1 MVVVRKRLIF
11 WLIKAYIKKSGKTM
25 ILSFLLGLIIF
36 FGVLFSSKYFIHLI
50 PFSKKQTI
58 GIVGAYTQDNLP
70 ANIVN
75 KLSLGLTTV
84 SPSGTIQP
92 GLAATW
98 NITSDGKIYTFHLK
112 PDQHFNNGTLVTSQ
126 TINYNFSDV
135 SEERPDNNTIV
146 FKLKN
151 AYAPFLV
158 TVSRPIFEQGLV
170 GVGEYNLSK
179 FQLNGNFMQSLS
191 LIGAHDR
198 QDVINYEFYP
208 TEESL
213 KTAFKLG
220 EVTQVDGLT
229 GIVSNDLNLKNFPN
243 TRITNKGDYT
253 QLITLFY
260 KNDDPVLSDK
270 RVRLALT
277 YALPDKFTQGK
288 RAYLPYPPTSVY
300 YNNDEVDVYKQ
311 DFAHAKLLLLPDQ
324 NASGSGEK
332 APTTLTLK
340 ILPQYRPTAEA
351 IAAAW
356 KNLGITTKIVEVDT
370 IPYDY
375 QVFLGDF
382 SLPGDPDQYTLWHS
396 DQKDNITHY
405 KNLRIDKLLEDGRKI
420 DDIKQRKSIYANFQ
434 KYLLEDAPAAFLY
447 FPDMYTIVRK

>member
-36 FGVLFSSKYFIHLI
+36 FAVLFSSKYFIHLI

-70 ANIVN
+70 ANILN
-75 KLSLGLTTV
+75 KLSEGLTTV
-84 SPSGTIQP
+84 SLNGTIQP

-98 NITSDGKIYTFHLK
+98 NITSDGKTYTFHLK
-112 PDQHFNNGTLVTSQ
+112 PNQHFNNGTLVTSQ

-135 SEERPDNNTIV
+135 SEERPDTNTIV

-170 GVGEYNLSK
+170 GVGEYNLST
-179 FQLNGNFMQSLS
+179 FQLNGNFIQSLS
-191 LIGAHDR
+191 LVGAHAR

-213 KTAFKLG
+213 KTAYKLG

-229 GIVSNDLNLKNFPN
+229 DTLSNDLNLKYFPN

-277 YALPDKFTQGK
+277 YALPDKFAQGK

-300 YNNDEVDVYKQ
+300 YNNDEVDIYKQ

-332 APTTLTLK
+332 APTMLTLK
-340 ILPQYRPTAEA
+340 TLHQYRPTADT
-351 IAAAW
+351 IATAW
-356 KNLGITTKIVEVDT
+356 KNLGIATKIEEVDT
-370 IPYDY
+370 IPNDY

-382 SLPGDPDQYTLWHS
+382 SLPNDPDQYTLWHS

-405 KNLRIDKLLEDGRKI
+405 KNLRIDKLLEDGRKT
-420 DDIKQRKSIYANFQ
+420 DDTSQRKTIYKNFQ